1 MAEGPDV
8 LRSAQF
14 SLRERDDTIITVE
27 KLVTCLMTKTVQTT
41 NPNQKIIEKEFEKII
56 HVIAGFKSILS
67 TS

>member
-14 SLRERDDTIITVE
+14 SLRERDDTIIIVE
-27 KLVTCLMTKTVQTT
+27 KLLLVTCLMIKTAQTT
-41 NPNQKIIEKEFEKII
+41 NPNQKIIEKIII